1 MLAWHPGDETKAD
14 TDSSQAMVD
23 LAIEFHGRA
32 AHAAN
37 DPWNGRSAVD
47 GLELF
52 TAGVNLMR
60 EHIKP
65 SSRLHYT
72 IVDGGDVPNVVP
84 EYAKVWLW
92 ARDWERA
99 EVESL
104 LARIR
109 KTRRRR
115 GDHDRNDI
123 DADGAGWEL
132 GGAAQPRRRATAGC
146 EPAVARPGELQ
157 R

>member
-1 MLAWHPGDETKAD
+1 
-14 TDSSQAMVD
+14 MVD
-23 LAIEFHGRA
+23 LAIEFHGHA
-32 AHAAN
+32 AHAAS

-52 TAGVNLMR
+52 THGVNLMR
-60 EHIKP
+60 EHVKP
-65 SSRLHYT
+65 TTRLHYT

-92 ARDWERA
+92 VRDLKRS

-104 LARIR
+104 LARVR
-109 KTRRRR
+109 KLAEGAATMTETTSTR
-115 GDHDRNDI
+115 
-123 DADGAGWEL
+123 DGAGWEL
-132 GGAAQPRRRATAGC
+132 GGAA
-146 EPAVARPGELQ
+146 EPAGARLLHANLLWLGPVSYT